1 MKNLKRVY
9 AVSLVTVLMVIATA
23 SFAQPGG
30 EISLGPRF
38 GGSSGISL
46 KKHNGSNK
54 GAFELLA
61 GWNFDKEV
69 EGLNFNLLYEKL
81 APLSGERLNAL
92 FGAGAGVA
100 VFSGDFNMGLSGIV
114 GFDYRISK
122 FVNLQIDWQP
132 TWYFLNGSEFSPMN
146 AGFTVRY
153 VLNNKKLRGKK
164 E

>member
-1 MKNLKRVY
+1 MKKIKRLY
-9 AVSLVTVLMVIATA
+9 SISMIILLMTIAGT
-23 SFAQPGG
+23 SNAQPGG

-38 GGSSGISL
+38 GGSSGLSL
-46 KKHNGSNK
+46 KKHSASNN

-61 GWNFDKEV
+61 GWNFDEDV
-69 EGLNFNLLYEKL
+69 EGVNFNLLYEKL
-81 APLSGERLNAL
+81 APLSGQKLNAL

-100 VFSGDFNMGLSGIV
+100 VFGDEFRMGLAGIV

-132 TWYFLNGSEFSPMN
+132 TWYFINGSEFSPMN
-146 AGFTVRY
+146 AGFTIRY

-164 E
+164 

>member
-1 MKNLKRVY
+1 MKNLKRLY
-9 AVSLVTVLMVIATA
+9 SVSLVTVLMVIATT
-23 SFAQPGG
+23 SFAQTGG
-30 EISLGPRF
+30 EWSLGPRF

-69 EGLNFNLLYEKL
+69 EGINLNILYEKL
-81 APLSGERLNAL
+81 APLSGERLNAI
-92 FGAGAGVA
+92 FGAGAGLA
-100 VFSGDFNMGLSGIV
+100 VFGDEFRMGLAGIA

-132 TWYFLNGSEFSPMN
+132 TWYFINGNEFSPLN

-164 E
+164 

>member
-9 AVSLVTVLMVIATA
+9 TVSVIIVLMALVGT
-23 SFAQPGG
+23 SNAQVGG
-30 EISLGPRF
+30 EWSLGPRF
-38 GGSSGISL
+38 GGSSGLSL
-46 KKHNGSNK
+46 KKHNGSNR

-61 GWNFDKEV
+61 GWNFDPDL
-69 EGLNFNLLYEKL
+69 EGINFNLLYEKL
-81 APLSGERLNAL
+81 APLSGERLNAI

-100 VFSGDFNMGLSGIV
+100 VFGDEFNMGLAGIV

-122 FVNLQIDWQP
+122 VINLQIDWQP

-146 AGFTVRY
+146 AGFTIRY

-164 E
+164 